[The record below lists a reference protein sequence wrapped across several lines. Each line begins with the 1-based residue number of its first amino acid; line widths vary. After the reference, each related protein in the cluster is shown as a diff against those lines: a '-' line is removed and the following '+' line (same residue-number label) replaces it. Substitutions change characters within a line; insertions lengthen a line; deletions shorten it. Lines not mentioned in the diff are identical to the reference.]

1 MTYDLENK
9 CQGQI
14 NILFQSWQII
24 LSIDIDIEENF
35 VKIFFDPISNY
46 WGPPIFVAS
55 LIDLK
60 KVHSHPLHYNSAKFC
75 ENQPDR
81 SLDHE
86 AD

>member
-35 VKIFFDPISNY
+35 VKIFLTQFLIIG
-46 WGPPIFVAS
+46 GPQF
-55 LIDLK
+55 L
-60 KVHSHPLHYNSAKFC
+60 SHPLLTWRRYIPTLCTTILPNFVKI
-75 ENQPDR
+75 NLTDP
-81 SLDHE
+81 
-86 AD
+86 